1 VKPRKNSVDDAPRE
15 IAVLLVDAPLV
26 ARPLEPAHDRRF
38 PDFLD
43 CAMLSHRLGW
53 PVVAAWM
60 SADTSSTG
68 ARPGVEGA
76 EEERDARE
84 ALADLRGMMCVCPA
98 PDDESFRT
106 WARAKIAKLRTLLD
120 DTDSALT
127 ATSTDHDPDDIEKF
141 WWRARDLAAAVTMFA
156 DQAGEYAILD
166 AEDRAEEFQKGAT
179 R

>member
-1 VKPRKNSVDDAPRE
+1 MAG
-15 IAVLLVDAPLV
+15 
-26 ARPLEPAHDRRF
+26 RRQPMKRRWF
-38 PDFLD
+38 V
-43 CAMLSHRLGW
+43 SS
-53 PVVAAWM
+53 
-60 SADTSSTG
+60 SAIG
-68 ARPGVEGA
+68 KQ
-76 EEERDARE
+76 
-84 ALADLRGMMCVCPA
+84 ALAALTGHAATTFMMCVCPA

-166 AEDRAEEFQKGAT
+166 AEDRAEEFQKGAA